1 MGWLIALAIVVLLG
15 TLPLGVSAKYDS
27 GGPLVRLIA
36 GPFRIVLVP
45 AKKKPQKAKRKK
57 PKEQP
62 VKEKDTASSKTKE
75 NPKQEKSGGSL
86 ADFFPLV
93 DAVLD
98 FLGDFFCR
106 KLRVNVLKLKLI
118 LAGDDPCDLAVNY
131 GRAWAALG
139 NLVPQLERFFVIQ
152 KRDMQVECDFTADK
166 TLIDAQLDL
175 TITLGRLLGLGVRY
189 GTRVLREFLKIVKLK
204 KGGAVK

>member
-1 MGWLIALAIVVLLG
+1 M
-15 TLPLGVSAKYDS
+15 
-27 GGPLVRLIA
+27 
-36 GPFRIVLVP
+36 
-45 AKKKPQKAKRKK
+45 
-57 PKEQP
+57 
-62 VKEKDTASSKTKE
+62 
-75 NPKQEKSGGSL
+75 
-86 ADFFPLV
+86 
-93 DAVLD
+93 LD